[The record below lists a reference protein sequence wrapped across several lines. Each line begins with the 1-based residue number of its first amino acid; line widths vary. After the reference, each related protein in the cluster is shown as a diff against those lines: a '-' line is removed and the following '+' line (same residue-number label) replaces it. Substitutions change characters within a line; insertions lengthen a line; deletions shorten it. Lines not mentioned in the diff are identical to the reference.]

1 LFLVILS
8 SATFASSKVS
18 LIFPD
23 AAEKSV
29 FVSGPWPVKDPS
41 QSTRISAQKL
51 DYTIDSGVATD
62 KLFVVDI
69 PTGKVAVK
77 PIGEIKN
84 NTWTIG
90 KEEFSTLYK
99 VRVEVSTPKGPVAAA
114 TVDFESGTDK
124 RNELIDPSSAGAA
137 TFYFVK
143 AGEVKVAV
151 NYKVGGKSKDP
162 VRQNFTVGGDKEAVL
177 KIALP
182 EGDAIAPPAGAA
194 AATSNEPAKSTKE
207 KDSTNDEKP
216 KDPGSPLGGLLSTL
230 FGLIVMGGVI
240 YLVVMFIRKNPD
252 QVKATLTKLGADI
265 PVPGDPNAHSAE
277 PSPVTPIAPQPMQQ
291 IILDGGAPS
300 PIAMPAAPVAQIQ
313 MSTPAAAPTGVLRLV
328 ASDGSA
334 FNLPDGETI
343 VGREF
348 GAGLVVPNDSVSR
361 KHASLTKNGMSIELT
376 DHGST
381 NGTWIN
387 GGKLS
392 GSQMLRPGDSI
403 RFGSI
408 EYRFEG

>member
-1 LFLVILS
+1 MQRIFAALFLVILS

-51 DYTIDSGVATD
+51 DYTIESSVATD

-114 TVDFESGTDK
+114 TVDFESGNDK

-162 VRQNFTVGGDKEAVL
+162 VIQNFTVGGEKEAVL

-182 EGDAIAPPAGAA
+182 EGDAIAPPPGTV
-194 AATSNEPAKSTKE
+194 AATNEPAKSTKE
-207 KDSTNDEKP
+207 KDSSNDEKP

-230 FGLIVMGGVI
+230 FGLAIVGGVI
-240 YLVVMFIRKNPD
+240 YFVVMLIRKNPD
-252 QVKATLTKLGADI
+252 VVKATLTKLGADI
-265 PVPGDPNAHSAE
+265 P
-277 PSPVTPIAPQPMQQ
+277 
-291 IILDGGAPS
+291 
-300 PIAMPAAPVAQIQ
+300 
-313 MSTPAAAPTGVLRLV
+313 
-328 ASDGSA
+328 
-334 FNLPDGETI
+334 
-343 VGREF
+343 
-348 GAGLVVPNDSVSR
+348 
-361 KHASLTKNGMSIELT
+361 
-376 DHGST
+376 
-381 NGTWIN
+381 
-387 GGKLS
+387 
-392 GSQMLRPGDSI
+392 
-403 RFGSI
+403 
-408 EYRFEG
+408 